1 MGLKDVFR
9 HSDMSNESWLIKAT
23 VKKVGRL
30 YFYIIIDSELYKFDE
45 SMCYANYKVY
55 LTYDEYQ
62 EEMKSKALKSKAL
75 KSKIMNYL
83 GRGVKLS
90 VQDLEKILT
99 IIEGSIDESEQ

>member
-1 MGLKDVFR
+1 
-9 HSDMSNESWLIKAT
+9 MSNESWLIKAT

-62 EEMKSKALKSKAL
+62 EEMKSKALN
-75 KSKIMNYL
+75 SKIMNYL

-99 IIEGSIDESEQ
+99 IIEGSINESEQ